1 MPSINRNEQKNDPSN
16 SARGPSVAIGA
27 GTLAEDSRY
36 VLIGTAGNIVGKLI
50 GDAADVT
57 YVLPVGLHKMAFRSV
72 TSATAVGFFL
82 I

>member
-1 MPSINRNEQKNDPSN
+1 MPATNRNENKNDPNN

-27 GTLAEDSRY
+27 GTLPEDSRY
-36 VLIGTAGNIVGKLI
+36 VLIGTAGNIVGRLV
-50 GDAADVT
+50 GDTGDVT

>member
-1 MPSINRNEQKNDPSN
+1 MAATNRNENRPHPSN

-27 GTLAEDSRY
+27 VNLAEDSRW
-36 VLIGTAGNIVGKLI
+36 VLIGTAGNIVGRLV
-50 GDAADVT
+50 GDTADVT
-57 YVLPVGLHKMAFRSV
+57 YVIPVGLWKMAFRSV

>member
-1 MPSINRNEQKNDPSN
+1 MGINKNENCNDTSN

-36 VLIGTAGNIVGKLI
+36 VLVGTAGNIVGKLV
-50 GDAADVT
+50 GDTADVT

-82 I
+82 M